1 MIRSKHW
8 WLVTLK
14 GLIFIFLGIYIL
26 KYPVSGMLGLIIYGG
41 VCLILSGI
49 IIDIFAITTHRINHN
64 WRWQIAEGLLDILL
78 GIILLSNA
86 GLTALTLPYVFAFFG
101 ILTGIFWVFEA
112 LYFRHHQYKAWGVA
126 LFAGLLSI
134 AIGIVIILHPVI
146 ALLTIF
152 GFIGLMFIIQG
163 FFLALFSLEISRV
176 KKMEL

>member
-49 IIDIFAITTHRINHN
+49 IIDIFAITTRKINHN
-64 WRWQIAEGLLDILL
+64 WRWQIAEGILDIIF
-78 GIILLSNA
+78 GILLLSNL
-86 GLTALTLPYVFAFFG
+86 GLTALTLPYVFAVFG

-112 LYFRHHQYKAWGVA
+112 LYFRHHGYQAWGVA
-126 LFAGLLSI
+126 LLAGVLSI
-134 AIGIVIILHPVI
+134 LIGVLIILHPVI
-146 ALLTIF
+146 AMLTIF
-152 GFIGLMFIIQG
+152 GFIGIMFIVQG
-163 FFLALFSLEISRV
+163 FFLTLFSIEISRV
-176 KKMEL
+176 KKLEL